1 MLVDERVP
9 KNMPTQE
16 VSRQEHSQVPTETP
30 VFQQY
35 LPGTLPDE
43 LAATIRTQISEF
55 TAWPGLSYHMDRQD
69 RTHETYSNICRE
81 RTCEEFLNSNAYQGW
96 KNRKTR
102 GPSLLYVSGS
112 GTLRSDNHCCKS
124 MGLTLQISCNW

>member
-1 MLVDERVP
+1 MLVDERLPMNPTNMHIQSQYKHFRVP
-9 KNMPTQE
+9 SEDTILWRSISPMP
-16 VSRQEHSQVPTETP
+16 
-30 VFQQY
+30 
-35 LPGTLPDE
+35 PDE

-55 TAWPGLSYHMDRQD
+55 TGWDSQEDQNYVHESYKRL
-69 RTHETYSNICRE
+69 CAE

-112 GTLRSDNHCCKS
+112 GTLCSDNDCCKS

>member
-1 MLVDERVP
+1 MLVDERLP
-9 KNMPTQE
+9 KNMHMQ
-16 VSRQEHSQVPTETP
+16 SQNKHSQVPHENNIVWRSLSP
-30 VFQQY
+30 V
-35 LPGTLPDE
+35 PPDE

-69 RTHETYSNICRE
+69 RKHELYSNICHE

-124 MGLTLQISCNW
+124 MGLTV